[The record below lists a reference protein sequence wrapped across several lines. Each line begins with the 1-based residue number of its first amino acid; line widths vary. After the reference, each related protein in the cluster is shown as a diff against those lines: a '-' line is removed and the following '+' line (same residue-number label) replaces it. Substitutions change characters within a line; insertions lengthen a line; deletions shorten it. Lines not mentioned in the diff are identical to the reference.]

1 MTRWVFHA
9 SALANDG
16 KTYHSG
22 YKDALVADLNGG
34 AAVQRVRVDVSDFEL
49 EIAGIR
55 LANAYEYG
63 GRVYLWGRR
72 VVCWQSRGGLSAA
85 TAKVDSA
92 VTTLRP
98 Q

>member
-1 MTRWVFHA
+1 VT
-9 SALANDG
+9 
-16 KTYHSG
+16 
-22 YKDALVADLNGG
+22 
-34 AAVQRVRVDVSDFEL
+34 DFEL

-63 GRVYLWGRR
+63 GRILS
-72 VVCWQSRGGLSAA
+72 VVSPSVRWQSRGGLSAARFA

-92 VTTLRP
+92 VTTLHP